1 MIEEFKKSELKEL
14 PDNLKVWLDEMLTDI
29 VNGNEGRIG
38 MFEKAV
44 DVLGGAGGF
53 DVSEYGRKYT
63 EYKEENEKQNQRTF

>member
-1 MIEEFKKSELKEL
+1 
-14 PDNLKVWLDEMLTDI
+14 MLTDI

-63 EYKEENEKQNQRTF
+63 KYKEENEKQNQRTF

>member
-1 MIEEFKKSELKEL
+1 MIKEVKLEVREL
-14 PDNLKVWLDEMLTDI
+14 PENLKVWLNEMLTDI

-53 DVSEYGRKYT
+53 DVSEYGRRYIK
-63 EYKEENEKQNQRTF
+63 YKEENEKQNQRTF